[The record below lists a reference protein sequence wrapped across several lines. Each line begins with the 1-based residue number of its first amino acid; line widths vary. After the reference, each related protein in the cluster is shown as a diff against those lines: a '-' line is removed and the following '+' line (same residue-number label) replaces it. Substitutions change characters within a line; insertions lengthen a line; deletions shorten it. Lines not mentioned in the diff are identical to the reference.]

1 MNRFY
6 RLYGQASAPGAEMPP
21 ALAALA
27 PRTLRM
33 PAGEL
38 VVFTFEEAD
47 FPRIVEA
54 RRWLREQSM
63 AVTELG
69 DRLHDPEDARTAPL
83 VRLTGGVLADREPL
97 EADVLAETPCAA
109 CGLAVPRMRPAPLL
123 RLPHPLGSDLGWL
136 AGPGVWVA
144 SSRFLD
150 ALRAAGLDSGL
161 ATFPVEV
168 QGTRES
174 GLFGLYSTAP
184 LGAPA
189 APYGFTGER
198 CETCGRHSV
207 RRPEPGGV
215 RVDPGLPR
223 YAFYPT
229 FTLPDGVPDW
239 GWTEPGGETDLFV
252 SRRVH
257 HWLAGPGA
265 GSAGAGSEERGG
277 IDFLAAGV
285 YPDEAEKAFLAPEYQ
300 E

>member
-1 MNRFY
+1 MTRSY
-6 RLYGQASAPGAEMPP
+6 RLYGQASAPGAEVPP

-33 PAGEL
+33 PPGEL
-38 VVFTFEEAD
+38 VVFTFEEPD
-47 FPRIVEA
+47 FPRIAEV
-54 RRWLREQSM
+54 RRWMREQSM

-83 VRLTGGVLADREPL
+83 VRLTGGMLADREPL
-97 EADVLAETPCAA
+97 EADVRSEAPCPT
-109 CGLAVPRMRPAPLL
+109 CGLAQPRLRPAPVL

-136 AGPGVWVA
+136 SGPRVWVA

-161 ATFPVEV
+161 ATFAVQV
-168 QGTRES
+168 QGAPES
-174 GLFGLYSTAP
+174 GLLGLYSTTS
-184 LGAPA
+184 LGPPA

-198 CETCGRHSV
+198 CESCGRYAV
-207 RRPEPGGV
+207 RRPEG
-215 RVDPGLPR
+215 VDPGLPR

-239 GWTEPGGETDLFV
+239 GWTESGGETEVYV
-252 SRRVH
+252 SERVH
-257 HWLAGPGA
+257 QWLEGPGA
-265 GSAGAGSEERGG
+265 EYAGAGSEERGG
-277 IDFLAAGV
+277 IDFLAAGL
-285 YPDEAEKAFLAPEYQ
+285 YPDEAATAFLSPEYH